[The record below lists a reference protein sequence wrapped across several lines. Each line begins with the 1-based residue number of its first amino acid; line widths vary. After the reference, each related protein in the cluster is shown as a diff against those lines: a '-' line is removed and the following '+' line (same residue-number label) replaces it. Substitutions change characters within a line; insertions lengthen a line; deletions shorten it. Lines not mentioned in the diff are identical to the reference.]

1 MRTAMNAIFDMAI
14 TLLNIADKDGAAP
27 RIFALFQ
34 RRLNGL
40 FGLFGITE

>member
-27 RIFALFQ
+27 RIFSLFQ

-40 FGLFGITE
+40 MNLFGITE